1 MYDDELMMLPRVS
14 HQITRI
20 TVFENFSL
28 MLLMSLMLLLLLL
41 LMKMNVTLGPVP
53 DSPTDCGLNIVDGSG
68 SQDQLTHWK
77 TMMSCVTFVMILT
90 ENDQFDL
97 N

>member
-20 TVFENFSL
+20 TVLENFSL

-41 LMKMNVTLGPVP
+41 LLLLMKMNVTLGLVP

-68 SQDQLTHWK
+68 SQDRLTHWK
-77 TMMSCVTFVMILT
+77 TMMSWVTFVMILI
-90 ENDQFDL
+90 EK
-97 N
+97 

>member
-20 TVFENFSL
+20 TVLENFSL
-28 MLLMSLMLLLLLL
+28 MLLMSLMLLLL
-41 LMKMNVTLGPVP
+41 MKMNVTLGLVP

-68 SQDQLTHWK
+68 SQDRLTHWK
-77 TMMSCVTFVMILT
+77 TIMSWVALVVILMKR
-90 ENDQFDL
+90 
-97 N
+97 

>member
-41 LMKMNVTLGPVP
+41 LMKMNVTLGLVP
-53 DSPTDCGLNIVDGSG
+53 DSPIDCGLNIVDGSG
-68 SQDQLTHWK
+68 SQDRLTHWK
-77 TMMSCVTFVMILT
+77 TMMSWVTFVMILI
-90 ENDQFDL
+90 EK
-97 N
+97 